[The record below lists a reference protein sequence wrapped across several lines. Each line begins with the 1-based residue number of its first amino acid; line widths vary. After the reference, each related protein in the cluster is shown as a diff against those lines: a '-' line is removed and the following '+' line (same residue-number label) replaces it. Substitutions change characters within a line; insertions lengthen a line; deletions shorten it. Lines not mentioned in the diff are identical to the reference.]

1 MHSTFKFLLVLF
13 TFIFSSASAYT
24 QMITGVWQGRIG
36 TGIKSVKLELKL
48 VAKGDSLTG
57 TSYYYSS
64 NGNFTRYS
72 VKGYFDDR
80 TNSVIWWDDEL
91 IEQKQEGLRIRNT
104 MSLPMLA
111 EADFNCP
118 GSGKMMLDGKAFEK
132 NKQDENNELHLTKTE
147 RVINSDEWDQLITN
161 YTNGGNHPDNI
172 SYTEN
177 LWKANKPENTI
188 PLKET
193 SRETVSE
200 KPAPTRSET
209 TLKNPTQ
216 LEYSPTIPTTIT
228 ERTMNNS
235 TPVPEIQKRFE
246 ERKKVLSIDLPLR
259 GDSIEVSFYDNAE
272 IDGDS
277 ISLFLNNKI
286 LFEHIRL
293 TEKPYTIKFSVNDLN
308 DENELVMVAENLG
321 AIPPNTS
328 YMIAYINGER
338 ITANL
343 ESTENSSAMIRLKRM
358 K

>member
-1 MHSTFKFLLVLF
+1 MNLAYRFLLLLF
-13 TFIFSSASAYT
+13 TFFFSYASSHA

-36 TGIKSVKLELKL
+36 TGINSVKIELKL
-48 VAKGDSLTG
+48 VSKGDSLTG

-64 NGNFTRYS
+64 NGNYTRYS
-72 VKGYFDDR
+72 VKGYFDAR
-80 TNSVIWWDDEL
+80 SNSVIWWDEEL
-91 IEQKQEGLRIRNT
+91 IEQKKEGLSIRNT

-118 GSGKMMLDGKAFEK
+118 GSGKMMLDGKAFQK
-132 NKQDENNELHLTKTE
+132 NNREDKSEMHLTKTE
-147 RVINSDEWDQLITN
+147 RIINKDEWDLLITN

-177 LWKANKPENTI
+177 LWKTNKPKNT
-188 PLKET
+188 PPVNDN
-193 SRETVSE
+193 SRITVLE
-200 KPAPTRSET
+200 KPKPTKNET
-209 TLKNPTQ
+209 IVDKPVQ
-216 LEYSPTIPTTIT
+216 PEQSPTIPSTGT
-228 ERTMNNS
+228 ERTANKPS
-235 TPVPEIQKRFE
+235 PVPEIQKRFE
-246 ERKKVLSIDLPLR
+246 ERKKVLSLDLPLQ

-343 ESTENSSAMIRLKRM
+343 ESTENSSAMIRLKKM

>member
-1 MHSTFKFLLVLF
+1 MNIAYRFLLLLF
-13 TFIFSSASAYT
+13 TFFFSYASSHA

-36 TGIKSVKLELKL
+36 TGINSVKIELKL

-64 NGNFTRYS
+64 NGNYTRYS
-72 VKGYFDDR
+72 VKGYFDAR
-80 TNSVIWWDDEL
+80 SNSVIWWDEEL
-91 IEQKQEGLRIRNT
+91 IVQKKEGLSIRNT

-118 GSGKMMLDGKAFEK
+118 GSGKMMLDGKAFQK
-132 NKQDENNELHLTKTE
+132 NNREDKSEMHLTKTE
-147 RVINSDEWDQLITN
+147 RIINKDEWDLLITN

-177 LWKANKPENTI
+177 LWKTNKPKNTT
-188 PLKET
+188 PVNDN
-193 SRETVSE
+193 SRITVLE
-200 KPAPTRSET
+200 KPKPTKNET
-209 TLKNPTQ
+209 IVDKPVQ
-216 LEYSPTIPTTIT
+216 PEQSPTIPSTGT
-228 ERTMNNS
+228 ERTANKPS
-235 TPVPEIQKRFE
+235 PAPEIQKRFE
-246 ERKKVLSIDLPLR
+246 ERKKVLSLDLPLQ

-293 TEKPYTIKFSVNDLN
+293 TEKPYTIKFSVNDLY

-343 ESTENSSAMIRLKRM
+343 ESTENSSAMIRLKKM